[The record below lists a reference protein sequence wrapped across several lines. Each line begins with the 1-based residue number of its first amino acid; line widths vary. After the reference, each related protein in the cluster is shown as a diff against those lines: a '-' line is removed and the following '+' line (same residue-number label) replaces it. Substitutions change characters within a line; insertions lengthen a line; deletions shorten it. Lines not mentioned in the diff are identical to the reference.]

1 MGGGAADQKWAFEKA
16 LLTGALRRIKLES
29 SLWARRL
36 PHGEVLMTTNVVSSA
51 AVNALQERWERLRS
65 HKRIISRVKL
75 LVEWDQGGAKESA
88 NAVTVDVSHSG
99 CMAVV
104 GADLPLHR
112 RVRLIHPE
120 TGRKAEAEVVWR
132 SHEAWDAG
140 FELLKPDATFWNLK

>member
-1 MGGGAADQKWAFEKA
+1 MSTKISNSPSA
-16 LLTGALRRIKLES
+16 LAS
-29 SLWARRL
+29 
-36 PHGEVLMTTNVVSSA
+36 
-51 AVNALQERWERLRS
+51 QERWEKLRS

-75 LVEWDQGGAKESA
+75 LVEWDQGGAKERA

-104 GADLPLHR
+104 GADLPLHK
-112 RVRLIHPE
+112 RVRLIQQE

-140 FELLKPDATFWNLK
+140 FELLQPDATFWGLQ

>member
-1 MGGGAADQKWAFEKA
+1 MTLSIASNPDAI
-16 LLTGALRRIKLES
+16 ALR
-29 SLWARRL
+29 
-36 PHGEVLMTTNVVSSA
+36 
-51 AVNALQERWERLRS
+51 ERWERLRG
-65 HKRIISRVKL
+65 HKRTISRVKL
-75 LVEWDQGGAKESA
+75 LVEWEQGGAKESA

-140 FELLKPDATFWNLK
+140 FELVKPDASFWNLK

>member
-1 MGGGAADQKWAFEKA
+1 MTVSIVRNPEAI
-16 LLTGALRRIKLES
+16 ALR
-29 SLWARRL
+29 
-36 PHGEVLMTTNVVSSA
+36 
-51 AVNALQERWERLRS
+51 ERWERLRG

-75 LVEWDQGGAKESA
+75 LVEWEQAGAKESA

-112 RVRLIHPE
+112 RVHLVHPE

-140 FELLKPDATFWNLK
+140 FELVKPDASFWNLK

>member
-1 MGGGAADQKWAFEKA
+1 MAINIA
-16 LLTGALRRIKLES
+16 
-29 SLWARRL
+29 
-36 PHGEVLMTTNVVSSA
+36 PHPLDSTV
-51 AVNALQERWERLRS
+51 QERWERLRS
-65 HKRIISRVKL
+65 HKRIISRIKL
-75 LVEWDQGGAKESA
+75 LVEWDQGGAKETA

-120 TGRKAEAEVVWR
+120 TGRDAEAEVVWR

-140 FELLKPDATFWNLK
+140 FELLKPDATFWNL

>member
-1 MGGGAADQKWAFEKA
+1 MAINVA
-16 LLTGALRRIKLES
+16 
-29 SLWARRL
+29 
-36 PHGEVLMTTNVVSSA
+36 PHPSDI
-51 AVNALQERWERLRS
+51 ALQERWERLRS

-75 LVEWDQGGAKESA
+75 LVEWEQGGAKECA

-104 GADLPLHR
+104 GADLPLR
-112 RVRLIHPE
+112 KRVRLIHPE

-140 FELLKPDATFWNLK
+140 FELVKPDATFWGLK